1 MYKALIVDFSAA
13 LLRPTMV
20 LTALFKISES

>member
-1 MYKALIVDFSAA
+1 MYKALIVDFGAA

-20 LTALFKISES
+20 LITSFKISES